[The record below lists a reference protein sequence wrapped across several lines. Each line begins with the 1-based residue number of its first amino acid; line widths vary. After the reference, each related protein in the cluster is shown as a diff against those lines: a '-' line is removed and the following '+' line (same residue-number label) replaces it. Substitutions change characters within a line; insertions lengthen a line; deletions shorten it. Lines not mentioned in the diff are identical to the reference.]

1 MWIYDFNSIDI
12 ILKKR
17 PKAISQIKLV
27 SGKDSDRIQIIESLA
42 KSNDIQTE
50 WINKDDLVKYLP
62 TTANKNTRM
71 LANISEKPIVDK
83 NILKKLNKESSLIL
97 TLDQITDSRNFG
109 AIIRS
114 AVALGVDKIIIQDL
128 KSPPLTPEV
137 YNTSAGTVELID
149 IISVANISQIMKTLQ
164 DQGYWIYGYDLEGKD
179 TIYKTEFSPKSAFV
193 LGSEQLGMRDLVK
206 KSCDFLLNIP
216 MQNDVDSL
224 NVSVSAGI
232 AMYEFTRQQVKI

>member
-12 ILKKR
+12 ILKNR
-17 PKAISQIKLV
+17 PKTISQIKLIR
-27 SGKDSDRIQIIESLA
+27 GKISDRTQIIETQA
-42 KSNDIQTE
+42 KNKNIKID

-62 TTANKNTRM
+62 SSANKNTRM
-71 LANISEKPIVDK
+71 LANIEAKELVDK
-83 NILKKLNKESSLIL
+83 NILKKLEKSPSLIL
-97 TLDQITDSRNFG
+97 ILDQITDSRNFG

-128 KSPPLTPEV
+128 KSPPITPEV
-137 YNTSAGTVELID
+137 YNTSAGNVELID
-149 IISVANISQIMKTLQ
+149 IISVTNLSQTMQVLQ
-164 DQGYWIYGYDLEGKD
+164 KQGYWIYGYDLDGKD
-179 TIYKTEFSPKSAFV
+179 TIYTTEFSPKSVFV

-216 MQNDVDSL
+216 MHNGVDSL

-232 AMYEFTRQQVKI
+232 AMYEFTRQINE